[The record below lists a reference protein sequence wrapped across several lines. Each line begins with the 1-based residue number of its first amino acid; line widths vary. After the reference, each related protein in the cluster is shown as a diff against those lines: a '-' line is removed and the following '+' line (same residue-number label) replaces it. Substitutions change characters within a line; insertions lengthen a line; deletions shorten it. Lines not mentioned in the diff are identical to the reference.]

1 MMLVPT
7 TAVSCAKEV
16 GKNLAIYSPKESK
29 TQKTT
34 DATDVLNKKKTTSI
48 CSRHQ
53 STTFFKKPKRYS
65 FHWDLVCKINI

>member
-34 DATDVLNKKKTTSI
+34 DATDVLNKKKPPVFAPDISLQRS
-48 CSRHQ
+48 SRSQ
-53 STTFFKKPKRYS
+53 KGTVSTGIWCAK
-65 FHWDLVCKINI
+65 